1 MTPPQKRLQ
10 PLSVLL
16 TTRRNVTRRRPAF
29 RSRSLIWQPVCFVKF
44 RHTSSDEGHGLL
56 RDSELAEWYQA
67 HKAADKRRKAREAVR
82 LGQSRLKAEK
92 KKARLK
98 VKKAALAKLTE
109 AEKKALGL

>member
-1 MTPPQKRLQ
+1 
-10 PLSVLL
+10 LL
-16 TTRRNVTRRRPAF
+16 CEVSAH
-29 RSRSLIWQPVCFVKF
+29 L
-44 RHTSSDEGHGLL
+44 SDEGHGLL